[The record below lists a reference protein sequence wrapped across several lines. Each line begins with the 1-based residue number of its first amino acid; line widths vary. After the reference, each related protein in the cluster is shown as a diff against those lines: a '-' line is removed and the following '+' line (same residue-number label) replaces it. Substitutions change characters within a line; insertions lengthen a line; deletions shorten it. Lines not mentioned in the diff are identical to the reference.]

1 MECVQTC
8 GIQSLEDRLDFRRN
22 PVLHAYKKY
31 ISAPETPM
39 DAARLP
45 KLHAFGRSD
54 QDQRIAQLL
63 LITTEYQ
70 ILGRN
75 ITIRHLVIKCRE
87 LSDRIE
93 HSTNRRDHAD
103 KPIT

>member
-1 MECVQTC
+1 MECVQTY
-8 GIQSLEDRLDFRRN
+8 GIQSLEDRLDFRKN
-22 PVLHAYKKY
+22 PVLHGYKNHL
-31 ISAPETPM
+31 SAPEMPM

-45 KLHAFGRSD
+45 KLLAFGRSD
-54 QDQRIAQLL
+54 QDQRIARLL

-75 ITIRHLVIKCRE
+75 ITIRHLVIKCGA